1 MSDHPY
7 DRLVYGLPIAGMDP
21 DGTIR
26 QGLIARCAIG
36 GPAPYPY
43 TGVVW
48 DDGAV
53 TVLPAAIQALY
64 VAALTEARALHEVNG
79 IRGDIGLGPL
89 ERLVPAVLD
98 QSTDEPADDD
108 PVTLSI
114 VADAPDGWACEWV
127 GWDRIDITGPE
138 RDPIH
143 LVVPGCVDMHLAWGR
158 GDMPTLTLDP
168 PALVPYTV
176 TPRFGEQLSLLGVA
190 A

>member
-48 DDGAV
+48 GDGAV
-53 TVLPAAIQALY
+53 TVLPATIQALY
-64 VAALTEARALHEVNG
+64 VAALTEARTLHEVNG

-108 PVTLSI
+108 PITLSI
-114 VADAPDGWACEWV
+114 VAGAPDGWACEWV

-138 RDPIH
+138 ADPIH
-143 LVVPGCVDMHLAWGR
+143 LVVPGCVDLHLAWGR
-158 GDMPTLTLDP
+158 GDVPALTLDP
-168 PALVPYTV
+168 PELVPYTV